1 MKVLTSECSGDY
13 TVFMLDIDTT
23 HTSIF
28 DQVAFCAGLPRA
40 IIHTL
45 ENIAISIERP
55 IGTLIQLEGDPADS
69 MYIVVA
75 GHVKIYRMSVA
86 GREQILQISGPGAHF
101 NTVALFD
108 GGSCPANVEA
118 LTNVHLLMLSRT
130 RLLPLLEEHP
140 TLALALLR
148 NVCAS
153 LRSMVNLVDKLALH
167 TVQGRLAALLIEIAE
182 EQEHGEDIRA
192 TTQAQM
198 AARLGTVREMI
209 ARTLK
214 NFEGLGLISIERGA
228 ITILDR
234 EGLVKQSEV

>member
-1 MKVLTSECSGDY
+1 MHPCRVY
-13 TVFMLDIDTT
+13 TALMLDISTM

-28 DQVAFCAGLPRA
+28 DQVVFCAGLPRA
-40 IIHTL
+40 IIYAL

-55 IGTLIQLEGDPADS
+55 LGTLLQLEGDPADS
-69 MYIVVA
+69 MYIIVT
-75 GHVKIYRMSVA
+75 GRVKIYRMSVA
-86 GREQILQISGPGAHF
+86 GREQILQIAGPGAHF

-108 GGSCPANVEA
+108 GGTCPANVEA
-118 LTNVHLLMLSRT
+118 LTNVHLLRLPST

-140 TLALALLR
+140 ALALALLR
-148 NVCAS
+148 TVCAS

-182 EQEHGEDIRA
+182 AQERGEDIGA

-198 AARLGTVREMI
+198 AARLGTVREMV

-234 EGLVKQSEV
+234 EGLVRQCEV